1 MFPGE
6 IVTTGRAL
14 DREAAA
20 SHALEVQASDG
31 QLASTARVSV
41 RLLDVNDHAPVFA
54 QRFYDIRVP
63 APLAPLSLPQVITQC
78 LFTTSYVHATFYY
91 CLVWSELNKVKTLFL
106 RCNYAAFLTIILLCK
121 FCCVCGVVVCNGV
134 VQFSGRRGE
143 RRCRSTCRRRDQH
156 RMGNRR

>member
-31 QLASTARVSV
+31 QLASTARVTV

-63 APLAPLSLPQVITQC
+63 APLAPLSLPQVTTLY
-78 LFTTSYVHATFYY
+78 LFVNCQVHATLYY
-91 CLVWSELNKVKTLFL
+91 CTVWSEFN
-106 RCNYAAFLTIILLCK
+106 NA
-121 FCCVCGVVVCNGV
+121 N
-134 VQFSGRRGE
+134 
-143 RRCRSTCRRRDQH
+143 
-156 RMGNRR
+156 N